1 MNHNLKKCQPGWIM
15 PGLTCL
21 DIGYVSY
28 SRALIDSQVLRAKP
42 GALAMPKFVTVII
55 TVISIVTDL

>member
-1 MNHNLKKCQPGWIM
+1 M

-28 SRALIDSQVLRAKP
+28 SRALIDSQMLRVKP
-42 GALAMPKFVTVII
+42 GALAMPKFVTAII

>member
-1 MNHNLKKCQPGWIM
+1 M

-42 GALAMPKFVTVII
+42 GALAMPTFVTVII

>member
-1 MNHNLKKCQPGWIM
+1 MS
-15 PGLTCL
+15 TRL
-21 DIGYVSY
+21 DYAWFNMSSVGYVSY

-42 GALAMPKFVTVII
+42 GALAMPTFVTVII